1 MWIEIGLRR
10 RRPLPPRTVTPFTGV
25 WIEIST
31 SLRISSCGDV
41 TPFTGVWIEMPTGIK
56 CNNVAVLSHPSR
68 VCGLKCVL
76 EEFSAENHESHPSRV
91 CGLKSPRR
99 LIDEGEV
106 PVTPF
111 TGVWIEIER
120 RPVRL
125 APPTVTPFTGVW
137 IEISASA
144 ESVDLEVWSHPSRV
158 CGLKLMRSPGR
169 PLVRRHTLHGCVD

>member
-1 MWIEIGLRR
+1 MKSLPACAS
-10 RRPLPPRTVTPFTGV
+10 RPA
-25 WIEIST
+25 
-31 SLRISSCGDV
+31 
-41 TPFTGVWIEMPTGIK
+41 EM
-56 CNNVAVLSHPSR
+56 SHPSR
-68 VCGLKCVL
+68 VCGLKCRQASSVTTSRCCHTLHGCVVKCVL
-76 EEFSAENHESHPSRV
+76 RVSKIRSHSSRV

-144 ESVDLEVWSHPSRV
+144 ESDDLEVWSHPSRV

-169 PLVRRHTLHGCVD
+169 PLVRRHTLHGCGLYPADLPDLSGFCHLHGCVIEITG